1 MNPNITNKT
10 LDVSLIEKMTNSN
23 TVTFPTSHFT
33 DNSQLKHGSSIFHN
47 CAYTY
52 AEVHS
57 APTVAEIQKAI
68 IDALAYIID
77 SRLVHYRTRQA
88 LLVRVKNGVYR
99 FSGRAEKHLR
109 YVDITSPILYTLELY
124 GVKVSDKTLNLVL
137 TTYLRNNVDQ
147 LLCYHDVDIRASL
160 KLIFE
165 CIAYDF
171 ACRAIN
177 VLAA

>member
-1 MNPNITNKT
+1 MSTNITNKT
-10 LDVSLIEKMTNSN
+10 LDVSLIGKTTNSN
-23 TVTFPTSHFT
+23 TIAFPTSYFT
-33 DNSQLKHGSSIFHN
+33 GNSQLMHRNSISHN
-47 CAYTY
+47 CAYNY
-52 AEVHS
+52 AELRS
-57 APTVAEIQKAI
+57 TLTVAEIQKAI
-68 IDALAYIID
+68 VDALAYITD
-77 SRLVHYRTRQA
+77 PRLVHYLTCQA
-88 LLVRVKNGVYR
+88 LLVRVKNGVYK

-109 YVDITSPILYTLELY
+109 YVDIISPILYTLELY

-147 LLCYHDVDIRASL
+147 LLCYHDADTRASL

-171 ACRAIN
+171 ACRVID